1 MMLVWGIGKEVAQK
15 LQGSGFGF
23 MTLIVSLVCTWVIYD
38 IWFGSFIFSKKSEKS
53 DSPVQN
59 AIVNEGYLKTINNTS
74 NSMPEK
80 QLDIPFQT
88 HKQDSVKRS
97 EPIMNKNEHSE
108 VINEDEL
115 YLQATQEVDEGNQDK
130 ALWAKCMALCE
141 GDEGKAKYKYIKERV
156 DRLRDEKLREIEER
170 QREEILKNKTEEE
183 IKEILIQNKIDF
195 YLNPKNEEKLKVLLS
210 RSKIYYEM
218 YRGSYRVS
226 LESNYVVHFKD
237 IIKFRD
243 FLKQKLPTLEGFS
256 AN

>member
-1 MMLVWGIGKEVAQK
+1 MKIVLTLVMMLVWGIGKEVAQK

-156 DRLRDEKLREIEER
+156 DRIAKETMKSLVAFKINKNDAVISEKSINDENDKHVDNLVI
-170 QREEILKNKTEEE
+170 T
-183 IKEILIQNKIDF
+183 F
-195 YLNPKNEEKLKVLLS
+195 
-210 RSKIYYEM
+210 
-218 YRGSYRVS
+218 G
-226 LESNYVVHFKD
+226 VV
-237 IIKFRD
+237 I
-243 FLKQKLPTLEGFS
+243 FLCVAIAMLFFV
-256 AN
+256 

>member
-1 MMLVWGIGKEVAQK
+1 MNVVMKIVLTLVMMLVWGIGKEVAQK

-156 DRLRDEKLREIEER
+156 DRIAKETMKSLVAFKINKNDAVISEKSINDENDKHVDNLVI
-170 QREEILKNKTEEE
+170 T
-183 IKEILIQNKIDF
+183 F
-195 YLNPKNEEKLKVLLS
+195 
-210 RSKIYYEM
+210 
-218 YRGSYRVS
+218 G
-226 LESNYVVHFKD
+226 VV
-237 IIKFRD
+237 I
-243 FLKQKLPTLEGFS
+243 FLCVAIAMLFFV
-256 AN
+256 